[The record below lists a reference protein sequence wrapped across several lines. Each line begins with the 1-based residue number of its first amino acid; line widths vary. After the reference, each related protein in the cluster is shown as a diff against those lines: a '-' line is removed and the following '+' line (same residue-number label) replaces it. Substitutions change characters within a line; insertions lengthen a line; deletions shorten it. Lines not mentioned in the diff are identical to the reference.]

1 MGEVRRVDDPRRGD
15 MSPRSEHDEADDAVL
30 ALATSCAAS
39 GLLALLCAGVA
50 ATIGIALK
58 IGGVI

>member
-1 MGEVRRVDDPRRGD
+1 MDDPQLEAT
-15 MSPRSEHDEADDAVL
+15 SPRSEHDENDDAVL

-39 GLLALLCAGVA
+39 GLLALICAGVA

>member
-1 MGEVRRVDDPRRGD
+1 MDDPQQED
-15 MSPRSEHDEADDAVL
+15 TSPRSEHDEADDAVL

-39 GLLALLCAGVA
+39 GLLALICASVA

-58 IGGVI
+58 IRGII

>member
-1 MGEVRRVDDPRRGD
+1 MDDPQQED
-15 MSPRSEHDEADDAVL
+15 TSPRSERDETDDAVL

-39 GLLALLCAGVA
+39 GLLALLCIGVA

>member
-1 MGEVRRVDDPRRGD
+1 MEDPRQED
-15 MSPRSEHDEADDAVL
+15 TSPRSEHDENDDAVL
-30 ALATSCAAS
+30 ALATSCVAS
-39 GLLALLCAGVA
+39 GLLALICAGVA

>member
-1 MGEVRRVDDPRRGD
+1 MDDPQQED
-15 MSPRSEHDEADDAVL
+15 TSPRSEHDETDDAVL

-39 GLLALLCAGVA
+39 GLLALLCIGVA

-58 IGGVI
+58 IVGII

>member
-1 MGEVRRVDDPRRGD
+1 MDDPQQEAT
-15 MSPRSEHDEADDAVL
+15 SPRSEHDEADDAVL

-39 GLLALLCAGVA
+39 GLLALICAGVA

-58 IGGVI
+58 IGGII

>member
-1 MGEVRRVDDPRRGD
+1 MDDPQRED
-15 MSPRSEHDEADDAVL
+15 TSPRSEYDEADDAVL

-39 GLLALLCAGVA
+39 GLLALICAGVA

>member
-1 MGEVRRVDDPRRGD
+1 MDDPRRED
-15 MSPRSEHDEADDAVL
+15 TSPRSERAEADDAVL
-30 ALATSCAAS
+30 ELASACAAS
-39 GLLALLCAGVA
+39 GLLALLCVGVA

>member
-1 MGEVRRVDDPRRGD
+1 MDDPQQEAT
-15 MSPRSEHDEADDAVL
+15 SPRSEHDEDDDAVL

-39 GLLALLCAGVA
+39 GLLALLCVGVA

-58 IGGVI
+58 IGGII

>member
-1 MGEVRRVDDPRRGD
+1 MDDPQQED
-15 MSPRSEHDEADDAVL
+15 TSPRSEHDETDDAVL

-39 GLLALLCAGVA
+39 GLLALLCIGVA

-58 IGGVI
+58 IGGII

>member
-1 MGEVRRVDDPRRGD
+1 MDEPQQEAT
-15 MSPRSEHDEADDAVL
+15 SPRSDHDENDGAVL

-39 GLLALLCAGVA
+39 GLLALICASVA

>member
-1 MGEVRRVDDPRRGD
+1 MEEVRRVDDPRQEAT
-15 MSPRSEHDEADDAVL
+15 SPRSEHDENDDAVL

-39 GLLALLCAGVA
+39 GLLALICAGVA

>member
-1 MGEVRRVDDPRRGD
+1 MEEVRRVDDPQRED
-15 MSPRSEHDEADDAVL
+15 TSPRSEYDEADDAVL

>member
-1 MGEVRRVDDPRRGD
+1 VDDPQRED
-15 MSPRSEHDEADDAVL
+15 TSPRSDHDEADDAVL

-39 GLLALLCAGVA
+39 GLLALLCVGVA

>member
-1 MGEVRRVDDPRRGD
+1 VDDPQREAT
-15 MSPRSEHDEADDAVL
+15 SPRSECGENDDAVL
-30 ALATSCAAS
+30 ELASACTAS
-39 GLLALLCAGVA
+39 GLLALICVGVA